1 MKKIVTYMMALGMM
15 FTAVPA
21 NAVFAAETPAIVS
34 SAAETVEAVSIKELV
49 GKWNYDVADKNA
61 DSVDEK
67 PVCNGVVVIKEDGTY
82 VYTDANGK
90 ITEGTVKTGIE
101 EIGGTKHKT
110 VRFYEG
116 SEFKFGGY
124 YEENT
129 HNRIS
134 LGNGGMSRLLRDIDV
149 RVDVKKLAGTWNYD
163 VADKDA
169 DSVDV
174 KSVRSGV
181 VVIKENGTYVYTDAN
196 GKISEGTVK
205 TSSEDYSNGQKLPT
219 VYFYE
224 GSKFKFGGYIE
235 DSHNRISLGN
245 GGMSRLV
252 RVNTVK
258 ATLAGDANCD
268 NNVDLS
274 DSVLIMQSISNP
286 SKYGVNGSDS
296 HRITQQGL
304 VNADCFNIGDGVT
317 NADALAVQK
326 YKLSLISSL

>member
-1 MKKIVTYMMALGMM
+1 MKKIVTYMMTLGMM

-34 SAAETVEAVSIKELV
+34 SAAETVEAVSIKELA

-110 VRFYEG
+110 VSFYEG

-134 LGNGGMSRLLRDIDV
+134 LGNGGMSRL
-149 RVDVKKLAGTWNYD
+149 
-163 VADKDA
+163 
-169 DSVDV
+169 
-174 KSVRSGV
+174 
-181 VVIKENGTYVYTDAN
+181 
-196 GKISEGTVK
+196 
-205 TSSEDYSNGQKLPT
+205 
-219 VYFYE
+219 
-224 GSKFKFGGYIE
+224 
-235 DSHNRISLGN
+235 
-245 GGMSRLV
+245 V
-252 RVNTVK
+252 RVNTIK
-258 ATLAGDANCD
+258 TTIAGDANCD

-304 VNADCFNIGDGVT
+304 VNADCFNMGDGVT